1 MAFKFK
7 LEKVLDYRKQLEE
20 QAMQALAEARAAR
33 DAEAARLEELRLELA
48 RQMQEMQSCAAA
60 MTGSERWLTQNYI
73 QALQYD
79 VEYAQRN
86 LASLEQVVAQRQ
98 NHLVQ
103 KAQERELLDKLK
115 SKQAQRFAHEE
126 KLKEQRDND
135 ETATIRFNKATV

>member
-20 QAMQALAEARAAR
+20 QAMQALAEARATR
-33 DAEAARLEELRLELA
+33 DAEAARLETLTLEL
-48 RQMQEMQSCAAA
+48 MQQREEMQNSAA
-60 MTGSERWLTQNYI
+60 MSGSERWLTQNYI

-79 VEYAQRN
+79 VEYAQKN

-98 NHLVQ
+98 NQLVE

-115 SKQAQRFAHEE
+115 SRQAKRFADEE
-126 KLKEQRDND
+126 KLKEQREND